1 MNEISK
7 GMDNAAEQINEN
19 FESIE
24 TGLTEDVSNFFTP
37 SNQST
42 TVQAFRQGKLIFLTV
57 STTPTNGGAT
67 VVTTELD
74 LKASSALSV
83 HKDGAVDN
91 DKFVTAVF
99 YEGSGLQI
107 RASTAFTNSV
117 RLTGVLILK

>member
-1 MNEISK
+1 MKEIFK

-19 FESIE
+19 FESVE
-24 TGLTEDVSNFFTP
+24 AGLTEDVSHLFTTT
-37 SNQST
+37 NQST
-42 TVQAFRQGKLIFLTV
+42 TVQAFRQGRLIFLTV

-67 VVTTELD
+67 VVTTALD

-91 DKFVTAVF
+91 DKFVTAAF
-99 YEGSGLQI
+99 YESSGLQT
-107 RASTAFTNSV
+107 RASAAFTNSV